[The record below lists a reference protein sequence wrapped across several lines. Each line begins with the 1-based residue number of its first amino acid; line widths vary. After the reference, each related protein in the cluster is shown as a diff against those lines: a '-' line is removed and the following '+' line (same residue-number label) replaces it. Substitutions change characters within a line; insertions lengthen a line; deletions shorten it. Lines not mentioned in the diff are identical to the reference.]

1 MANMPQPDRLRGMDS
16 APKLPH
22 LLFELTA
29 LMRCAWAAMAMAMA
43 TEDPVPGS
51 WQTLDDPTGFPHASF

>member
-22 LLFELTA
+22 LLFVLTA
-29 LMRCAWAAMAMAMA
+29 LMRCALAAVATA